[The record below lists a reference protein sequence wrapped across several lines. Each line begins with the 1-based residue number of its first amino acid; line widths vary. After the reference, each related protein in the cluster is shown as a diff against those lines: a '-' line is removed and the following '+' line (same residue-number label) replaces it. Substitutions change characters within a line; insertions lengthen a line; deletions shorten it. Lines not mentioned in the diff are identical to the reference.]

1 MAHLAR
7 NYASEAKI
15 KCPKCDTSEKGRKL
29 KIHIK
34 SKHKLSCLYTCTFP
48 ISEGQICNFAC
59 GKSMSCFIHHQEKR
73 HHISFAD
80 GAEHEFTTENYFA
93 YGLKPIGKDDHTP
106 ACDVERKSFKTT
118 SQARVNLKQSQ
129 ERAEAKK
136 IRQAAASIKRAAVA
150 AEKAAAAA
158 TARRVKA
165 ESLAAA
171 RKRKASCSDAK
182 RPAKRAKKC
191 YVEETPTNNALVLVN
206 STPVGNS
213 VFAVE
218 LPNAMEYVGGSTQPE
233 EGVKKP
239 ENEND
244 DEAEFTKAFYEHFYA
259 DQDISDSDESDDD
272 EAKPKPKELDEVYL
286 YKAGC
291 GRFSPDVR
299 QICTEI
305 RAEMRGKYLVSDQ
318 QGWKKYVR
326 QLHGLWH
333 PDKNAEYAIKATE
346 VFKCVQ
352 NQREKLE
359 GNMHFLYTHK

>member
-34 SKHKLSCLYTCTFP
+34 GTHKLLCLYICTFP
-48 ISEGQICNFAC
+48 ISGTKVCKFTC
-59 GKSMSCFIHHQEKR
+59 GKSLGCFIRHQAKR
-73 HHISFAD
+73 HSISFAD
-80 GAEHEFTTENYFA
+80 GAEHKFTAETHFA
-93 YGLKPIGKDDHTP
+93 FGLKTIVKDVHTP

-118 SQARVNLKQSQ
+118 SQAKVNRKQSQ
-129 ERAEAKK
+129 QRAEAKVV
-136 IRQAAASIKRAAVA
+136 RQAAASKKKAAVA
-150 AEKAAAAA
+150 AEKAAA
-158 TARRVKA
+158 RRVKA
-165 ESLAAA
+165 EASAA
-171 RKRKASCSDAK
+171 RKRKASCTNAEK
-182 RPAKRAKKC
+182 PAKRAKEC

-206 STPVGNS
+206 PVSVGNP

-218 LPNAMEYVGGSTQPE
+218 LPNAMGYVGGSTQPE

-239 ENEND
+239 ENGND
-244 DEAEFTKAFYEHFYA
+244 DEAEFMKAFYEHFYA

-286 YKAGC
+286 HKEGC

-299 QICTEI
+299 QICAKI
-305 RAEMRGKYLVSDQ
+305 RTEMRGKYLVTDQ
-318 QGWKKYVR
+318 QEWKKYIR
-326 QLHGLWH
+326 QLYGLWH
-333 PDKNAEYAIKATE
+333 PDKNEEYAIKATE
-346 VFKCVQ
+346 VFKCVL

>member
-34 SKHKLSCLYTCTFP
+34 GTHKLLCLYTCTFP

-59 GKSMSCFIHHQEKR
+59 GKSLSCFIHHQEKR

-80 GAEHEFTTENYFA
+80 GAEHKFTTENYFA
-93 YGLKPIGKDDHTP
+93 FGLKPIVKDVHTP

-118 SQARVNLKQSQ
+118 SQAKVNLKQSQ
-129 ERAEAKK
+129 KRAEAK
-136 IRQAAASIKRAAVA
+136 IVRQAAASIKRAAVA

-165 ESLAAA
+165 ESLAA

-218 LPNAMEYVGGSTQPE
+218 LPNAMEYVGGGTQPE

-244 DEAEFTKAFYEHFYA
+244 DEATEAFFRYCYA
-259 DQDISDSDESDDD
+259 EQEVSDDETED
-272 EAKPKPKELDEVYL
+272 GDDKTKNIIPKKVDDKALL
-286 YKAGC
+286 YTAGR
-291 GRFSPDVR
+291 GRFSADVR
-299 QICTEI
+299 ELCKGAV
-305 RAEMRGKYLVSDQ
+305 AEMKWKSERVDAA
-318 QGWKKYVR
+318 GWRLYIR
-326 QLHGLWH
+326 RLGLRWH
-333 PDKNAEYAIKATE
+333 PDKNSENAAKAQV
-346 VFKCVQ
+346 VFQCCQ
-352 NQREKLE
+352 NQQMKLE
-359 GNMHFLYTHK
+359 RDCILLD